1 MLRDEILGVRIPHS
15 RYSSALLHVQCVAR
29 YLTAVLHYFKIRKR
43 CEHAAEA
50 QLFSFLRLSQRSTDR
65 TAWVGWEL
73 SFFSCLR
80 KRISKVIDRL
90 RVRNSPITAS
100 TGTRYTRCRVTLTSF
115 PAYSDRSPE
124 IKWRHSTLAPPRCS
138 TRYSTRRK
146 YQGSECRSVSC
157 WSWTSSVRRRLVEHP
172 NVFRRR
178 YTDCF
183 LLRYLDVF
191 LHGRRISARS
201 RNSSMSLTA

>member
-15 RYSSALLHVQCVAR
+15 RYSSALLHVQCRREVPNGRSTLLQNQEEMRACGR
-29 YLTAVLHYFKIRKR
+29 SATF
-43 CEHAAEA
+43 
-50 QLFSFLRLSQRSTDR
+50 LFSPSLARRYTDK
-65 TAWVGWEL
+65 TAWVGWEW

-115 PAYSDRSPE
+115 PAYLDRSPE
-124 IKWRHSTLAPPRCS
+124 MKWRHSTLVPPRCS

-146 YQGSECRSVSC
+146 YQGFVCRSMILNIECTEAPRGASQC
-157 WSWTSSVRRRLVEHP
+157 LPPPIYRLLSATVP
-172 NVFRRR
+172 RCLLAWQ
-178 YTDCF
+178 TDIC
-183 LLRYLDVF
+183 
-191 LHGRRISARS
+191 
-201 RNSSMSLTA
+201 